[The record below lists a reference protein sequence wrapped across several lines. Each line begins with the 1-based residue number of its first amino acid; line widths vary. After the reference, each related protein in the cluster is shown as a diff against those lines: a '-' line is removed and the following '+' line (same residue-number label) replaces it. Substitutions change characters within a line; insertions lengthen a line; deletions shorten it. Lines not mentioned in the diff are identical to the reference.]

1 MIPTR
6 PLQTPA
12 RRTSCRLPRLEKT
25 LQEAILLHRRGRLNA
40 AGRLPGLAA
49 VCAGFGWGFIRENRE
64 IYSFAAQ
71 SSSSGYPRDAGLVG
85 DILPT
90 SGTTCA
96 YKKILVDPA
105 FEAARYAHR
114 QYPYGISD
122 RSEMRA
128 VWAARPH
135 GPRLTPCSGQAGLAP
150 TGGRRRDY
158 PHTIDL
164 SCPADFGGLPERYR

>member
-1 MIPTR
+1 M
-6 PLQTPA
+6 
-12 RRTSCRLPRLEKT
+12 
-25 LQEAILLHRRGRLNA
+25 
-40 AGRLPGLAA
+40 
-49 VCAGFGWGFIRENRE
+49 
-64 IYSFAAQ
+64 
-71 SSSSGYPRDAGLVG
+71 PRDGCRALLPFVPASVGASSVKTGKFTPSLRKAAALDIPEMPGLVG

-96 YKKILVDPA
+96 YKKFLVDPA

-135 GPRLTPCSGQAGLAP
+135 GVRLTPSSGQAGLAP